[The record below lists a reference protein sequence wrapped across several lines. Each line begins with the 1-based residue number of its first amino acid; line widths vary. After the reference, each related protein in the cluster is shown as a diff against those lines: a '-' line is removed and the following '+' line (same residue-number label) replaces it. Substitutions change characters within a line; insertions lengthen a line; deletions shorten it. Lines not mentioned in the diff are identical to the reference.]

1 MELQILPISNFW
13 SFSIRCLVRF
23 SDSLALGASGL
34 GNLTICCLASVSL
47 SHIRVIQISQPLS
60 EIPGQ
65 GDGVQREVRGVGG
78 GRQGPGRLPPL
89 EQRRGP
95 REAELEPKLR
105 LCRPRFML
113 KTVKNL
119 KWMRGLLKWNLIIV
133 HIFTIFQDQHQG
145 WEFLVARKSKQ
156 HISDLLLIPPTSVAQ
171 NIDCLNGW

>member
-1 MELQILPISNFW
+1 MKRNFH
-13 SFSIRCLVRF
+13 SRIAIFGHNGIANIAKKQGRHS
-23 SDSLALGASGL
+23 
-34 GNLTICCLASVSL
+34 LASVSL

-119 KWMRGLLKWNLIIV
+119 K
-133 HIFTIFQDQHQG
+133 
-145 WEFLVARKSKQ
+145 
-156 HISDLLLIPPTSVAQ
+156 
-171 NIDCLNGW
+171 